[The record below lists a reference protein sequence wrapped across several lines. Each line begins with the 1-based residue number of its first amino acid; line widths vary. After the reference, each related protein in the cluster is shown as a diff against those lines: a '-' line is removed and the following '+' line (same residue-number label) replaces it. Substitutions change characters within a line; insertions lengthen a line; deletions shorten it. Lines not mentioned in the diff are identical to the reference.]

1 MKRIAILV
9 FLINFKVICL
19 FAQVPDRPEKI
30 SPILIGAKIPNVN
43 LKTAD
48 GMLIETHTIFM
59 KKPSV
64 VLIYRGGWCP
74 YCNLHLS
81 DIQNIEAKI
90 VELGYQIIA
99 ISPDSP
105 NNLEIT
111 SNDRALNYMLY
122 SDAST
127 QFIQALGIAFKA
139 SNNYVNLLLEKSEDL
154 NRGVLPVPSVFIVD
168 KSGLIEFEYINPDY
182 KTRIT
187 AKLLLAVLN
196 GLQ

>member
-1 MKRIAILV
+1 M
-9 FLINFKVICL
+9 